1 MNSTDTE
8 ARLKAIFS
16 AVLEVPLAD
25 VGAGLCPENCAKW
38 DSLNHIH
45 LVNGIEEEF
54 GIQLAFEDQM
64 GLQSFDQATAIVAKT
79 VAAG

>member
-16 AVLEVPLAD
+16 AVLELPLTSVNAS
-25 VGAGLCPENCAKW
+25 LCPENCAKW

-45 LVNGIEEEF
+45 LINGIEEEF
-54 GIQLAFEDQM
+54 GIALEFEDQM
-64 GLQSFDQATAIVAKT
+64 SLQSFDQATAIVTKA
-79 VAAG
+79 VAEG

>member
-8 ARLKAIFS
+8 ARLKAIFG
-16 AVLEVPLAD
+16 AVLELPPAD
-25 VGAGLCPENCAKW
+25 VTASLCPENCAKW

-54 GIQLAFEDQM
+54 DIQLAFEDQM
-64 GLQSFDQATAIVAKT
+64 GLRSFEQAASIVAKT
-79 VAAG
+79 VAAA